1 MLKTDVQ
8 FDEIILK
15 HAAYNIFLHS
25 VVQEHEC
32 IRILNTMRWETS
44 TNYICKVFLMLGGK
58 STSWYFVSVYFHV
71 FV

>member
-44 TNYICKVFLMLGGK
+44 TNYIC
-58 STSWYFVSVYFHV
+58 
-71 FV
+71 